1 MNFRYRVKG
10 RVEKS
15 FILRGILFRI
25 GAEVDNY
32 ITEQELGFVQEH
44 CVLTEVFDAQ
54 SQANATKPIPKNS
67 TNIEGG
73 IKDDAKSASRTN
85 KVKPAPKV

>member
-32 ITEQELGFVQEH
+32 ITEQELRFVQEH
-44 CVLTEVFDAQ
+44 CVLTEVVDTQ
-54 SQANATKPIPKNS
+54 SQANTTKPIPKSS
-67 TNIEGG
+67 TNTEGG
-73 IKDDAKSASRTN
+73 TKNDTKSPSRTN
-85 KVKPAPKV
+85 KSKSAPKV